1 MIHFIIKRNISI
13 SDTYVVYK
21 ICATKQGVYLI
32 KYFINN
38 LHLRNASVSARF
50 CINILSLSV
59 GALKDSLG
67 LQLVGPFDILAGAH
81 KNSKNSQP
89 NFHLHWRYFYD
100 PPEFQTIL
108 TGSEDSQH
116 HIGYY
121 RYRT

>member
-1 MIHFIIKRNISI
+1 MWCIRYVLQNRVSI
-13 SDTYVVYK
+13 V
-21 ICATKQGVYLI
+21 

-38 LHLRNASVSARF
+38 LHLSIASVSARF

-59 GALKDSLG
+59 GALKDFLG

-108 TGSEDSQH
+108 AGSEDSQH